1 MQYRDKMLTQKL
13 CKVYENSL
21 CYILNFFCKSK
32 TVLKTNARKEKMF
45 LILSTPLVNR
55 MLRSLEASETT
66 KQKEAQSV
74 NHHTGILQERCLKM
88 CNGTR
93 HYYISMK

>member
-1 MQYRDKMLTQKL
+1 
-13 CKVYENSL
+13 
-21 CYILNFFCKSK
+21 
-32 TVLKTNARKEKMF
+32 
-45 LILSTPLVNR
+45 

-74 NHHTGILQERCLKM
+74 NHHTGILQECYLQT
-88 CNGTR
+88 CNGTL